1 LNGYPILTKRARKL
15 QKQKADKSPLIFK
28 GLRTEMKPVQAMV
41 FMAFF
46 NQFPYRFTPNNEFYF
61 TLRPGTLDEM
71 GLSRDAQ
78 TTMTNNLV
86 GLGFLDK
93 RNRVNGD
100 MEYRIVF
107 DRLKHYIK

>member
-1 LNGYPILTKRARKL
+1 MNGYPILTKRARKL

-46 NQFPYRFTPNNEFYF
+46 NQFPRRYVKNNEFYF
-61 TLRPGTLDEM
+61 TLRPGTLDDM
-71 GLSRDAQ
+71 GIDRTGQ
-78 TTMTNNLV
+78 TDMINNLV
-86 GLGFLDK
+86 GLGFLEK
-93 RNRVNGD
+93 RNKNYG